1 MYCLFL
7 KIVADVIILALK
19 KNTMKKNALQ
29 NSDQSCIDEVIT
41 DTFSPYEKGVLNIV
55 LKRIQRRVVRIF
67 SHIVPSHNL
76 QMSPQTEPINIL
88 IRRKRSV
95 F

>member
-1 MYCLFL
+1 
-7 KIVADVIILALK
+7 
-19 KNTMKKNALQ
+19 MKKNALQ
-29 NSDQSCIDEVIT
+29 NSDQSCIDEVRT